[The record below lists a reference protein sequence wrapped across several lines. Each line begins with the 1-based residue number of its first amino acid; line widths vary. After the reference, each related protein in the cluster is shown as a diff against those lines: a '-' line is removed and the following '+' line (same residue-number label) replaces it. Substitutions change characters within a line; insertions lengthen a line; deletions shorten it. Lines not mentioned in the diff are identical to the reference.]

1 MPIPDAVAGP
11 AERPP
16 ALIDTDTDTG
26 REYLAAL
33 IRLAQAETDYSAC
46 RISAAELIN
55 AAAAADQAGKAYD
68 TTTDNLDRKA
78 KK

>member
-1 MPIPDAVAGP
+1 MPISDAVAGP

-33 IRLAQAETDYSAC
+33 IRLAQAELDYSAHL
-46 RISAAELIN
+46 ITGAELV
-55 AAAAADQAGKAYD
+55 AAATVADQAGKAYD
-68 TTTDNLDRKA
+68 DMTENLDRKA